1 MKIGFIY
8 KFFPSI
14 GGVERVMSILANEFV
29 AKGNEVI
36 IYSFQQKLEEPFYP
50 LHKKVVIRPMPNIQK
65 INAKKNIEF
74 LTNEAATEHLDLFFN
89 HDTTADSMSLC
100 RALKRDT
107 NLPIVTLHHGQIY
120 LPITSVRAYVQTLP
134 YHNPRRFGFYIYFL
148 YDRIK
153 RYLHHRR
160 NIAICDA
167 YVLLSEAF
175 KRQLWTKN
183 CDSKLYAIGNP
194 LSFPDLYDIH
204 DYVNKENLVVMVG
217 RLSEYH
223 KRFSLALKI
232 WQKIEFDNRYKDWTL
247 MILGDGPDRDFV
259 QRTID
264 NFGLSR
270 VKMTGAVNPLEYYQK
285 AKILF
290 MTSAFEGFP
299 LVLNEAM
306 QNACVPVAMNSFE
319 ALEDIVSDKKDGII
333 IPNNDIDT
341 FVRET
346 KELMCNAS
354 TLRQLAT
361 AARVSSTRFSPTNI
375 AGKWLSLFQETI
387 QQKRQA

>member
-36 IYSFQQKLEEPFYP
+36 IYSFQQKLKEPFYP
-50 LHKKVVIRPMPNIQK
+50 LHKMVIIRPMPNDQK
-65 INAKKNIEF
+65 IDTEENIGFLKNEVVS
-74 LTNEAATEHLDLFFN
+74 EHLDLFFN
-89 HDTTADSMSLC
+89 HDTTADSMTLC
-100 RALKRDT
+100 RALKVHT
-107 NLPIVTLHHGQIY
+107 KLPIVTLHHGQIY
-120 LPITSVRAYVQTLP
+120 LPATSVRAYARTLP
-134 YHNPRRFGFYIYFL
+134 WYNPRRCCFYGYFL
-148 YDRIK
+148 FDRVK
-153 RYLHHRR
+153 RYLHHRK

-167 YVLLSEAF
+167 YVLLSESF
-175 KRQLWTKN
+175 KRQVQTKKN
-183 CDSKLYAIGNP
+183 DSKLYAIGNP
-194 LSFPDLYDIH
+194 LSFPESYDLH
-204 DYVNKENLVVMVG
+204 DYVNKENIVLMVG

-232 WQKIEFDNRYKDWTL
+232 WQNIESDDRCKDWKL
-247 MILGDGPDRDFV
+247 MILGEGSDRDFV

-264 NFGLSR
+264 NLGLSR
-270 VKMTGAVNPLEYYQK
+270 VKMTGAVNPLEYYRK

-319 ALEDIVSDKKDGII
+319 TLEDIVTDKKDGII
-333 IPNNDIDT
+333 IPNNNIET

-354 TLRQLAT
+354 ILKQMAS
-361 AARVSSTRFSPTNI
+361 AAVVSSTRFAPTNI